1 MANTRF
7 YNTIK
12 AVKFVLQFSSDSE
25 LSDCSDDDEQET
37 STSSI
42 PQKTEAMM
50 MSRKW
55 VKVIFHRGLLMN
67 ER

>member
-7 YNTIK
+7 YNPIK

-25 LSDCSDDDEQET
+25 LSDCSDDNEQEA
-37 STSSI
+37 SISSI

-50 MSRKW
+50 MSRKR
-55 VKVIFHRGLLMN
+55 V
-67 ER
+67 